1 MKTFFLKCLYKNSE
15 TRISVVRRNNGNSG
29 SGYRKRTD
37 KETGRRR
44 DAGTGLQSVRTL
56 SARLF
61 MNSSYLSSK
70 SPFLPKKKEVK

>member
-1 MKTFFLKCLYKNSE
+1 ME
-15 TRISVVRRNNGNSG
+15 TPAQDIERGQI
-29 SGYRKRTD
+29 KRL
-37 KETGRRR
+37 EERR
-44 DAGTGLQSVRTL
+44 DAGTDLQSVRML